1 MRIDAHVI
9 DLKHVKLDCLSYVK
23 REGWQVLN
31 IYDCIISYFL
41 EMLANSWFLRFYN
54 INKKK
59 QLNDVISV
67 KFIVLL
73 LLKLKLYTDL
83 KF

>member
-1 MRIDAHVI
+1 MYLFTFFKKKGHIVRIDAHVI

-41 EMLANSWFLRFYN
+41 EMLANSWFLEEEKIAF
-54 INKKK
+54 
-59 QLNDVISV
+59 
-67 KFIVLL
+67 
-73 LLKLKLYTDL
+73 
-83 KF
+83 